1 MRSKTDFAYV
11 HICEGYG
18 GFYQHAE
25 DLYPYWMTKS
35 TIANTLARGI
45 RQQMPF
51 YTCCNLSMK
60 RWIVARLLLDCSLL
74 ISQRDLIL
82 LTTPL
87 MQELAKL
94 EVHPVLLKW
103 IAPGLPDQSVASS

>member
-1 MRSKTDFAYV
+1 MY
-11 HICEGYG
+11 ICEGYG
-18 GFYQHAE
+18 GFYLHAE

-51 YTCCNLSMK
+51 YTGCKLSMK
-60 RWIVARLLLDCSLL
+60 RWIVVRLLLDCYSL

-82 LTTPL
+82 FTTPL
-87 MQELAKL
+87 VQELAKL

-103 IAPGLPDQSVASS
+103 ITAFLTNR

>member
-1 MRSKTDFAYV
+1 MY
-11 HICEGYG
+11 ICEGYG
-18 GFYQHAE
+18 GFYLHAE

-51 YTCCNLSMK
+51 YTGCKLSMK
-60 RWIVARLLLDCSLL
+60 RWIVVRLLLDCSSL

-82 LTTPL
+82 FTTPL
-87 MQELAKL
+87 VQELAKL

-103 IAPGLPDQSVASS
+103 ITAFLTNR

>member
-1 MRSKTDFAYV
+1 
-11 HICEGYG
+11 
-18 GFYQHAE
+18 
-25 DLYPYWMTKS
+25 MTKS

-51 YTCCNLSMK
+51 YTGCKLSMK
-60 RWIVARLLLDCSLL
+60 RWIVVRLLLDCSSL

-82 LTTPL
+82 FTTPL
-87 MQELAKL
+87 VQELAKL

-103 IAPGLPDQSVASS
+103 ITAFLTNR

>member
-1 MRSKTDFAYV
+1 MY
-11 HICEGYG
+11 ICEGYG
-18 GFYQHAE
+18 GSYLHAE

-51 YTCCNLSMK
+51 YTGCKLSMK
-60 RWIVARLLLDCSLL
+60 RWIVVRLLLDCSSL

-82 LTTPL
+82 FTTPL
-87 MQELAKL
+87 VQELAKL

-103 IAPGLPDQSVASS
+103 ITAFLTNR

>member
-45 RQQMPF
+45 RQQRPF
-51 YTCCNLSMK
+51 CTGCKLSMK
-60 RWIVARLLLDCSLL
+60 RWIVVRLLLDYSSL

-82 LTTPL
+82 FTKLL
-87 MQELAKL
+87 VQELAKP
-94 EVHPVLLKW
+94 EVHPVFLKC
-103 IAPGLPDQSVASS
+103 ITAFLTNR